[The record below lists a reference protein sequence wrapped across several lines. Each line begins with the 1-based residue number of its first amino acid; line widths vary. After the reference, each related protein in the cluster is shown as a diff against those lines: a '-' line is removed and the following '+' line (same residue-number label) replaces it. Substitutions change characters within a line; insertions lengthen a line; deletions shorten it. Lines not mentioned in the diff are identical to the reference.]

1 VSKVLLHNDS
11 VLFDGNLTKKHGK
24 VVVSGIKQTTD
35 QIPRIDYSLNS
46 VTFHFAALF
55 FEDADYTDYQYMLE
69 GFDKAWSKWS
79 NDTKAIYTNLPNGH
93 YTFKVRARNAY
104 ITKSNVATYTF
115 IISPPWY
122 KTIWAYLFY
131 VALVGYLFYI
141 SVKYYTARLRNQK
154 EKLEKTVIER
164 TAEISRRSAELAS
177 ANEKLLELNTF
188 KQGVTSMI
196 VHDLKNPINAV
207 INASETDP
215 ALQLKGIK
223 LRGKQMLNMVLNI
236 LDIYKYE
243 EAEIQP
249 DKTENSLTNIILEA
263 VKNIRFLADEKNI
276 TIVCPAA
283 DVLRVNVDYEMIL
296 RAVENILTNA
306 VKFSYNNSQI
316 RISAESFDNGP
327 LDEPFVKISVTDT
340 GIGIPADKKH
350 LVFEKFGQVKA
361 RNSGSVKSTGLG
373 LTYCKMVI
381 EAHHG
386 IIDVD
391 SIPGEGSVFWFT
403 LPLVTLKSTQNLTD
417 QHELVFERKINQLS
431 KQNYQQIKQVVN
443 KLRNTEI
450 YKISEISRIFGEISY
465 TVNDEIDTWRSDV
478 MKAVDSG
485 NESLYRKLLEVNEN
499 EGSEE

>member
-1 VSKVLLHNDS
+1 
-11 VLFDGNLTKKHGK
+11 
-24 VVVSGIKQTTD
+24 
-35 QIPRIDYSLNS
+35 
-46 VTFHFAALF
+46 
-55 FEDADYTDYQYMLE
+55 
-69 GFDKAWSKWS
+69 
-79 NDTKAIYTNLPNGH
+79 
-93 YTFKVRARNAY
+93 
-104 ITKSNVATYTF
+104 
-115 IISPPWY
+115 
-122 KTIWAYLFY
+122 
-131 VALVGYLFYI
+131 
-141 SVKYYTARLRNQK
+141 
-154 EKLEKTVIER
+154 
-164 TAEISRRSAELAS
+164 
-177 ANEKLLELNTF
+177 
-188 KQGVTSMI
+188 MI